1 MTTGYTVLG
10 GYLGAGKTTLLNHVL
25 KNSGGRRYALLI
37 NDFGDINIDAELV
50 TSQDDQQINLANGCV
65 CCNLSD
71 GFYEAL
77 ETLKALDP
85 APEHIIV
92 EASGVADVYNLG
104 QYGLTNDLTLD
115 GVIVMADAETIKQ
128 KANDK
133 YVAQTIRRQLS
144 NADLIVLNKIDLVDD
159 TDALST
165 WLREFHDGPILPAI
179 RAHVPI
185 EALFGFEHSEQGHE
199 HKHDHEHYASW
210 SIQSEQAFTRE
221 QIEAFVTS
229 LGPDVVRCKGILG
242 EYEVQCVG
250 LRHEITERSHSA
262 SLSQLVAIGLEG
274 ELDLEKLDQSA
285 KDYLAVNRIR

>member
-1 MTTGYTVLG
+1 MIGYTVLG

-77 ETLKALDP
+77 ETLKGLDP

-92 EASGVADVYNLG
+92 EASGVADVFNLG
-104 QYGLTNDLTLD
+104 QYGLTNDLKLD
-115 GVIVMADAETIKQ
+115 GVIVMADAETVRA

-144 NADLIVLNKIDLVDD
+144 NADLIVLNKVDLVAEP
-159 TDALST
+159 DAISQ
-165 WLREFHDGPILPAI
+165 WLTEFHDGPIVPAV
-179 RAHVPI
+179 RADVPI
-185 EALFGFEHSEQGHE
+185 DALFGFEHSEQHQE
-199 HKHDHEHYASW
+199 HKHDHERYASW
-210 SIQSEQAFTRE
+210 SIQVEQDFTKQ
-221 QIEAFVTS
+221 QIEAFVDS
-229 LGPDVVRCKGILG
+229 LGNDVVRCKGILG
-242 EYEVQCVG
+242 RYEVQCVG
-250 LRHEITERSHSA
+250 LRHEITERIKPA
-262 SLSQLVAIGLEG
+262 GISQLVAIGLADQ
-274 ELDLEKLDQSA
+274 LDPQRLDQLA
-285 KDYLAVNRIR
+285 ADYLAVSRIR